1 MRLYFIRLKMCWDTP
16 DYYERRTD
24 VWVFGDVAGYANF
37 IEQLGRAK
45 TLTTNIHVDCSRKPP
60 NSMRV
65 VITPAQRRLRKPRVK
80 IVERAV
86 LCGGSF
92 EMELVIAGN
101 AAGYSWLSRVFRN
114 VSDHDHVD
122 DITCYDRVE
131 PRSVALNIRE
141 PLKRWSRKGLEY
153 HDSLVHVRQA
163 SFLPG
168 GLCTPD
174 AALNRYEEANPTRWP
189 LRLGEWRT

>member
-1 MRLYFIRLKMCWDTP
+1 MRLYFIRLKMCFDTP

-24 VWVFGDVAGYANF
+24 VWVFGDVAGYAYF
-37 IEQLGRAK
+37 VEQLNLAK
-45 TLTTNIHVDCSRKPP
+45 KSTANIHVNCSKKPP

-65 VITPAQRRLRKPRVK
+65 VITPAQRRLRTPRVK
-80 IVERAV
+80 IVERVV
-86 LCGGSF
+86 LAADSF

-101 AAGYSWLSRVFRN
+101 AAGYSWLSRLFMN
-114 VSDHDHVD
+114 VGDHDHVD
-122 DITCYDRVE
+122 DIKCYDLVE
-131 PRSVALNIRE
+131 PRSVGLNVRE

-153 HDSLVHVRQA
+153 QESLVYERQA

-174 AALNRYEEANPTRWP
+174 PELNRYEEPDPTHWS
-189 LRLGEWRT
+189 LKLGEWRT